1 MCLVEARR
9 PIIAFTVAHIL
20 CLKRKPGQNLGEKF
34 VMKIDNQNFCYFLE
48 FFPSAAELTNL
59 MQFEEECFGDYLR
72 KKYDIH
78 STSKEERMRLM
89 LERYDILMRK

>member
-1 MCLVEARR
+1 MR
-9 PIIAFTVAHIL
+9 IICREIA
-20 CLKRKPGQNLGEKF
+20 
-34 VMKIDNQNFCYFLE
+34 NQTFDYFAE

-59 MQFEEECFGDYLR
+59 MQFEEECLADYFR

-89 LERYDILMRK
+89 LERYDILREDETGKVYLRVDNYKG